1 MNRLKFSHAD
11 EQRSKKTH
19 GLTCSTSPMPD
30 FLLKDIDS
38 EVAERIKRISR
49 ERGWP
54 INDVFHHLIKQALGM
69 EPPPPPLP
77 GDIAKLGGTWE
88 DDESRAFKAALEAFK
103 QLPNDRF

>member
-1 MNRLKFSHAD
+1 
-11 EQRSKKTH
+11 
-19 GLTCSTSPMPD
+19 
-30 FLLKDIDS
+30 
-38 EVAERIKRISR
+38 
-49 ERGWP
+49 
-54 INDVFHHLIKQALGM
+54 M